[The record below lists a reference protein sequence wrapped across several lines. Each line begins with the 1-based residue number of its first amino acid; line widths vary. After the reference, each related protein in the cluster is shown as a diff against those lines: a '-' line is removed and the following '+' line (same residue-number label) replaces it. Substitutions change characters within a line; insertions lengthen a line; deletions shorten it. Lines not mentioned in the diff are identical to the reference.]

1 MGSAVDLVDLYC
13 LAEVA
18 GSVVLL
24 WPAKEVE
31 LVDLQHLVEEA
42 GRAGSQRSA
51 EEAGLTGSTAVA
63 VSLVEQS
70 WTPQLPYCIL
80 EGILD

>member
-24 WPAKEVE
+24 WLAEEVE
-31 LVDLQHLVEEA
+31 LADLQHLVEEA
-42 GRAGSQRSA
+42 GRAGSPRSA
-51 EEAGLTGSTAVA
+51 EESRLAGSVAVA
-63 VSLVEQS
+63 VSLVGQS
-70 WTPQLPYCIL
+70 WTLQLP
-80 EGILD
+80 

>member
-24 WPAKEVE
+24 WLAEEVE
-31 LVDLQHLVEEA
+31 LADLQHLVEEA

-51 EEAGLTGSTAVA
+51 EAGLTGSAAVA
-63 VSLVEQS
+63 VSLV
-70 WTPQLPYCIL
+70 
-80 EGILD
+80 G